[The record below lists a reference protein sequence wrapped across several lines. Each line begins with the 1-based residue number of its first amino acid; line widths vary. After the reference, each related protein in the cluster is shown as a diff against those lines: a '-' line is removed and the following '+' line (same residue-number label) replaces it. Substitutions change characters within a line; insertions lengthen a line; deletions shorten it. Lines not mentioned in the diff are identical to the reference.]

1 MDGFK
6 VYVEAINIF
15 SHNNTTIP
23 VTKIS
28 RRRGGGG
35 GGGNSIAPTLG
46 VIVSVSGITI
56 ILKIN

>member
-35 GGGNSIAPTLG
+35 GDSIAPTFG
-46 VIVSVSGITI
+46 RYCFSVRDHNYS
-56 ILKIN
+56 